1 MTAKAYRRIL
11 LDKKAEFLEALGTN
25 RQELA
30 EPEAE
35 DRVGADADKI
45 AHDEFVLLRVNQSL
59 YSQLRQVEDALD
71 RLELGE
77 YGRCLGCGTA
87 IPPKRLEAVPWARFC
102 ITCQENA
109 SGFLAAE
116 TAGIGK
122 EASL

>member
-1 MTAKAYRRIL
+1 MTDKTYRRIL
-11 LDKKAEFLEALGTN
+11 LDKKTEFLEALGNN
-25 RQELA
+25 REGLA
-30 EPEAE
+30 EPEE
-35 DRVGADADKI
+35 RWGADADKI

-59 YSQLRQVEDALD
+59 YSQLRQVEDALE

-109 SGFLAAE
+109 SGFLVAE
-116 TAGIGK
+116 TAGMG
-122 EASL
+122 

>member
-1 MTAKAYRRIL
+1 MTAKAYRRII
-11 LDKKAEFLEALGTN
+11 LDKKAEFLEALGSN

-30 EPEAE
+30 EPE
-35 DRVGADADKI
+35 DRLGADADKI

-59 YSQLRQVEDALD
+59 YSQLRQVEDALE

-77 YGRCLGCGTA
+77 YGCCLGCGTA

-102 ITCQENA
+102 ITCHENS

-122 EASL
+122 EASP